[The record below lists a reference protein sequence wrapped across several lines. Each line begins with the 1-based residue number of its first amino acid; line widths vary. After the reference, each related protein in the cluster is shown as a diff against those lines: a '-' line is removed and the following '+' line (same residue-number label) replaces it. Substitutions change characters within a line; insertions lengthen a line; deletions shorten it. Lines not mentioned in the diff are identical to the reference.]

1 MTRALWTGDE
11 EDAGSWEPGRGRG
24 TGCTGWAR
32 RLQALS
38 SEPPGQG
45 RPEGLRP
52 RRPRWAGPDG
62 PSLPRVPCT
71 PRFAARPCSRRP
83 GTGTSDTQLPARQQG
98 QSPAPVNWRRLTW
111 RIRSLLMHTRC
122 AHGGREGPSDGA
134 EVTQLGN
141 DRGRP
146 GPGPAGTLLQ
156 AARWAPKVW
165 GSGSGLG
172 LQRQ

>member
-1 MTRALWTGDE
+1 MRRTQG
-11 EDAGSWEPGRGRG
+11 AGSRAEAEGPAAPGGRADCKPCLQSPRGRG
-24 TGCTGWAR
+24 AQRVCGHGGLGGRGQMGPASHGYLAHHGSRPAPAPGAR
-32 RLQALS
+32 
-38 SEPPGQG
+38 
-45 RPEGLRP
+45 
-52 RRPRWAGPDG
+52 
-62 PSLPRVPCT
+62 
-71 PRFAARPCSRRP
+71 

-111 RIRSLLMHTRC
+111 RIRSLLMHPRC